1 MQISLAE
8 LKNTFCF
15 SFKQISICLVIK
27 DNKWIV
33 DESFIGESTELM
45 PKDSPLSTPLTN
57 LDSGIWI
64 LNIFIKNIKKY

>member
-8 LKNTFCF
+8 LKNIFCF

-33 DESFIGESTELM
+33 DESFIGVSAELM
-45 PKDSPLSTPLTN
+45 PKDSPFPPFDKFWQWN
-57 LDSGIWI
+57 
-64 LNIFIKNIKKY
+64 LNIKYFY